1 MLQIQGL
8 SCPNILS
15 SVDLAAGP
23 TEFVGLAGCNG
34 SGKTTLL
41 KCIAGII
48 REVEGDIRV
57 GGQGID
63 TMPQRQLAR
72 LVSYVPQIVETR
84 IPYTVMDF
92 LQLSRFP
99 RFGFTRQGGPSAP
112 LEEILRELGIHHLR
126 DRITGSLSGG
136 ELQKVLIGAAL
147 AQDTPVVLLDEPAS
161 HLDPLRARELVN
173 LFGSLR
179 DRRDRLYLMVSHQSD
194 HLATICDRV
203 VAMKNGRIAGEY
215 SPEMTLDDNWQEQI
229 YGNGDRP

>member
-8 SCPNILS
+8 TCPNILS
-15 SVDLAAGP
+15 SVDLTAGP

-48 REVEGDIRV
+48 RDVKGSIRV
-57 GGQGID
+57 GGRGVN

-84 IPYTVMDF
+84 IPYKVLDF

-99 RFGFTRQGGPSAP
+99 RFGLTRQEGAAAP

-147 AQDTPVVLLDEPAS
+147 AQDTRVVLLDEPAS
-161 HLDPLRARELVN
+161 HLDPLRARELVQ
-173 LFGSLR
+173 LFRTLR
-179 DRRDRLYLMVSHQSD
+179 DRRDRLYLMVSHQSE
-194 HLATICDRV
+194 HLATTCDRV
-203 VAMKNGRIAGEY
+203 IAMKNGRIVGEF
-215 SPEMTLDDNWQEQI
+215 SPEMTKDDNWQEQI
-229 YGNGDRP
+229 YGNGDRS